1 MAVTEP
7 SFVFIG
13 ARRVPSNY
21 SATSNGTSNKT
32 NSSQRIN
39 RKFNKFTEFIK
50 TQCRRIR
57 EADERSRIKSARRAI
72 QSPWDEYEPIEK
84 TPREEAEEL
93 MAIWRS
99 RNFQVATLGMRAR
112 AAMEAKAE
120 REEAL
125 RMGY

>member
-1 MAVTEP
+1 MAFTEP

-13 ARRVPSNY
+13 VRRVPSNY
-21 SATSNGTSNKT
+21 SATSNGTSKKT
-32 NSSQRIN
+32 NSSQRN
-39 RKFNKFTEFIK
+39 NSKFNKFTEFIK

-72 QSPWDEYEPIEK
+72 QSEWDEYEPIELA
-84 TPREEAEEL
+84 PHEEAERL
-93 MAIWRS
+93 VALWRG
-99 RNFQVATLGMRAR
+99 RKVATLPMRAR